1 MIDFAKFVKKLLIDK
16 SMKQGELGDKLGM
29 NKQEISKYLKRE
41 DYRLNADVIRI
52 ADALGLDVQLTL
64 TDRETGQQYD
74 VTPKRGR
81 GAQSQI

>member
-1 MIDFAKFVKKLLIDK
+1 MSAALV
-16 SMKQGELGDKLGM
+16 SAYMQ
-29 NKQEISKYLKRE
+29 RE

-64 TDRETGQQYD
+64 TDRETCQQYD